1 MRQYCIEMSN
11 GMVCGMIVA
20 PTPKKALEM
29 FLNNSGFHFKSI
41 SKVTMSRSIVNNPK
55 YLIAVISLLGGTG
68 ERYSYYSIKI

>member
-41 SKVTMSRSIVNNPK
+41 SKVNM
-55 YLIAVISLLGGTG
+55 
-68 ERYSYYSIKI
+68 